1 MRKFTFQFLT
11 LISYEMYCNIFGYG
25 APNIEK
31 RRMMKVLAKHLE
43 DGITKI

>member
-25 APNIEK
+25 APNTEK
-31 RRMMKVLAKHLE
+31 
-43 DGITKI
+43 TKNDESIGKTFGRWHY